1 MKTAKR
7 MDLIPP
13 YLFAELDKKKNEAI
27 AKGVDVVNL
36 GIGDPDMPTPD
47 HIIQAM
53 HKSVDNPETH
63 NYPPYEGTKNFR
75 EAVAKYYGKRFNVEL
90 DPDTEVLSLIGSKEG
105 LAHIHLAYVDPGD
118 YNLVPDPAYPVYKVT
133 TNFAGG
139 TPFIM
144 PLLEENNFLPDL
156 SIIPVE
162 VADKSKLMFL
172 NYPNNPTGAIA
183 TLEFFEE
190 VVHFARK
197 HDILVC
203 HDLAYSEMAY
213 DNYKAP
219 SFLEVPGAKDVCIEF
234 NSLSK
239 TYNMTGWRIGMAVG
253 NKEAVGALGRLKNNI
268 DSGVFKAVQNAGIE
282 ALLGPQDNVAKM
294 NKIYEARRDLMTEGL
309 NKLGWNIKPIKAT
322 FYMWVQTPK
331 GYSSKEF
338 SALLLEKAGIIA
350 APGLG
355 YGDFGEGYFR
365 IALTATEE
373 RIKEAVKRMEENN
386 IRFSV

>member
-13 YLFAELDKKKNEAI
+13 YLFAELDRKKNEAI
-27 AKGVDVVNL
+27 AKGVDVINL

-47 HIIQAM
+47 HIIKAM
-53 HKSVDNPETH
+53 HKSIDDPETH

-75 EAVAKYYGKRFNVEL
+75 EAVASYYESRFNVQL
-90 DPDTEVLSLIGSKEG
+90 DPNTEVLSLIGSKEG
-105 LAHIHLAYVDPGD
+105 LAHIHLAYVEPGD

-133 TNFAGG
+133 THFAGG
-139 TPFIM
+139 IPFIM
-144 PLLEENNFLPDL
+144 PLLEENGFLPDL
-156 SIIPVE
+156 GKIPNE
-162 VADKSKLMFL
+162 VADKAKLMFL

-190 VVHFARK
+190 AVHFAKK

-219 SFLEVPGAKDVCIEF
+219 SFLEIPGAKDVCLEF

-253 NKEAVGALGRLKNNI
+253 NQQAVGALGRLKNNI

-282 ALLGPQDNVAKM
+282 ALLGSQDNVTRM
-294 NKIYEARRDLMTEGL
+294 NQVYEKRRDLMTEGL
-309 NKLGWNIKPIKAT
+309 NRLGWNIKPIRAT
-322 FYMWVQTPK
+322 FYMWIPVPK
-331 GYSSKEF
+331 GYNSKEF
-338 SALLLEKAGIIA
+338 SALLMEKAGIIVP
-350 APGLG
+350 PGLG
-355 YGDFGEGYFR
+355 YGDYGEGYFR
-365 IALTATEE
+365 IALTAPEE
-373 RIKEAVKRMEENN
+373 KIKEAIRRMEDNN
-386 IRFSV
+386 IRFTV